1 MVLKTQFIQQYNVTG
16 MISDI
21 WVALNL
27 VSNAMLL
34 ISFVDKIVSVFWNM
48 SAETGGLI
56 VVTDI

>member
-1 MVLKTQFIQQYNVTG
+1 
-16 MISDI
+16 MIPDI
-21 WVALNL
+21 WVAPNL